1 MNKKYNFACSV
12 SSGRAIGCKDVIGGI
27 TKVFL
32 MPFSEGLENILTVT
46 ASTYLVTD
54 ITSATTVFQFDLR
67 PETSSYTS
75 NFNSDDATGTKFYE
89 QVLELQLQKID
100 KKDLFFLDEI
110 VQGRVQAFVL
120 DANDNV
126 FLMGTRFGATVTA
139 GNMATGTARGDLTGF
154 TMTLTAREEIN
165 YILDDSAGVG
175 TANYPFDGLSSS
187 NVTITLPTYPA

>member
-1 MNKKYNFACSV
+1 MNKKYNFACNV
-12 SSGRAIGCKDVIGGI
+12 SAGRLIGCKDVIGGI

-32 MPFSEGLENILTVT
+32 MPFSEGFENLLSVSS
-46 ASTYLVTD
+46 STYLVTD
-54 ITSATTVFQFDLR
+54 ILSSITVFQFDLR
-67 PETSSYTS
+67 PETSSYTT

-100 KKDLFFLDEI
+100 KTDLFHLDEI

-126 FLMGTRFGATVTA
+126 FIMGTRFGATVTA
-139 GNMATGTARGDLTGF
+139 GNMSTGTARGDLTGF
-154 TMTLTAREEIN
+154 TMTLTAREEVN

-175 TANYPFDGLSSS
+175 QVNYPFDGLANN
-187 NVTITLPTYPA
+187 NVTITTGNNPQ